1 LCLVKRPTRSGND
14 GTTPTTYLVTTTF
27 YDKEYSIIQ
36 VNKQNHLDGSDI
48 ASNAYDFAN
57 RLIKSRRDH
66 TAVVSGGSKSYI
78 TREEY
83 VYDHASRLRFTRH
96 KINTANW
103 VVTSAPVYDEMGRLL
118 DKRLHASNYDGVS
131 AVTTASTF
139 NYLQSL
145 DYTYNIRNWL
155 TGINDPTTCTLQS
168 GDQLQDVFRMQL
180 NYETSVNGSTAQYN
194 GNISSIQWNTHLNGT
209 CSQRQLY
216 MFSYDAGNRL
226 TAAAHRSWN
235 GTAWTDPNQYNESG
249 ISYDLNG
256 NLKTYTRRGLTEPS
270 TFGDIDILSYTYGD
284 AQRPDRLTKITDT
297 GDANKGF
304 KHNPP
309 ATGNHYAYDGVGNM
323 TTDNHKKIT
332 IAYNYLN
339 LPSVI
344 TYTDGTNRKIEWTY
358 DANGTKLTKVTSTN
372 GVVNATKNYATG
384 IEYAGS
390 NLEAILYAKAI
401 GFVHSDL
408 SNRDNL
414 HKTCCVGVYFAEGR
428 LTPNGASFYYEYTVK
443 DHLGN
448 ARISFRA
455 NGTAISILQENHY
468 YPFGLEMEGSWQA
481 QVGAE
486 NAYQYNSK
494 ELNEDFGLNWYDYGA
509 RWYDA
514 AVGRWWSVDPL
525 GEKSK
530 SLSTYTY
537 VRNNP
542 LVMIDPTGMDS
553 EAYSFVKSYTSE
565 DMQEKSKSSG
575 GSQGD
580 PEKLKQAA
588 KNAVAAVVQSDDGI
602 HKPARCNVG
611 VSHAFLE
618 LTGSDALSGMRA
630 NQMVE
635 YMTNSDNFEKIDM
648 EDSQEAAN
656 NGEIVIAGWIN
667 PDPEESGHV
676 AMVVPGNA
684 DLEGTWNKM
693 KVSTMEGGVPN
704 VMDTGVNKR
713 EESQSIRYSF
723 GKGKQADVGF
733 FKYVGGVNENA
744 SINIQTLRLPQVTVS
759 GTRPVHMVK
768 YQAMDSH

>member
-1 LCLVKRPTRSGND
+1 M
-14 GTTPTTYLVTTTF
+14 
-27 YDKEYSIIQ
+27 
-36 VNKQNHLDGSDI
+36 
-48 ASNAYDFAN
+48 
-57 RLIKSRRDH
+57 
-66 TAVVSGGSKSYI
+66 
-78 TREEY
+78 
-83 VYDHASRLRFTRH
+83 YDHASRLRFTRH

-168 GDQLQDVFRMQL
+168 GDQLQDVFRLQL

-194 GNISSIQWNTHLNGT
+194 GNISSMQWNTHLNGT

-226 TAAAHRSWN
+226 TAAAHRNWN

-249 ISYDLNG
+249 ITYDLNG
-256 NLKTYTRRGLTEPS
+256 NLKTYTRRGLTAPS

-339 LPSVI
+339 LPAVI

-372 GVVNATKNYATG
+372 GVVNTTKNYVSG
-384 IEYAGS
+384 IEYAGA
-390 NLEAILYAKAI
+390 NLDAI
-401 GFVHSDL
+401 
-408 SNRDNL
+408 
-414 HKTCCVGVYFAEGR
+414 YFAEGR

-468 YPFGLEMEGSWQA
+468 YPFGLDMEGSWQA
-481 QVGAE
+481 QTGTK
-486 NAYQYNSK
+486 NGYLYNSK

-514 AVGRWWSVDPL
+514 AVGRWWSVDP
-525 GEKSK
+525 KSDK
-530 SLSTYTY
+530 FSKYAPYCYAINDPVNT
-537 VRNNP
+537 
-542 LVMIDPTGMDS
+542 IDPDGMEIVAPDKKDQEYLIKQLES
-553 EAYSFVKSYTSE
+553 TFGDDANKIFKFNKSGYLKVDQKAYKAYKENKEVK
-565 DMQEKSKSSG
+565 QE
-575 GSQGD
+575 
-580 PEKLKQAA
+580 LKD
-588 KNAVAAVVQSDDGI
+588 VAAG
-602 HKPARCNVG
+602 
-611 VSHAFLE
+611 
-618 LTGSDALSGMRA
+618 
-630 NQMVE
+630 
-635 YMTNSDNFEKIDM
+635 FEKIASDQDVRV
-648 EDSQEAAN
+648 EFRTVENDKEEEEFNPVTSQTENNDGSTTLNRLYGKGRGLVLTLSAGGLFHDEGGKKKSILVINREAAEKETYTTKE
-656 NGEIVIAGWIN
+656 NGKNTNPCASCIMVHEFLDHALPYVEN
-667 PDPEESGHV
+667 PDRIIVSPEGVKYHNL
-676 AMVVPGNA
+676 A
-684 DLEGTWNKM
+684 LKM
-693 KVSTMEGGVPN
+693 KDSSERDGSDHQKEYN
-704 VMDTGVNKR
+704 FKR
-713 EESQSIRYSF
+713 
-723 GKGKQADVGF
+723 
-733 FKYVGGVNENA
+733 N
-744 SINIQTLRLPQVTVS
+744 
-759 GTRPVHMVK
+759 
-768 YQAMDSH
+768 